1 MNEWTLQS
9 VIDTVD
15 TILSRDC
22 WNNDQLVEIINDANE
37 EFFMNKKLSC
47 LLAEYGDN
55 NDNSDDIIDKFYE
68 LVK

>member
-22 WNNDQLVEIINDANE
+22 WNNDQLVEIICDANE
-37 EFFMNKKLSC
+37 EFLMDEELSWMI
-47 LLAEYGDN
+47 AEYGDN
-55 NDNSDDIIDKFYE
+55 NDNSDDIADKFYE